1 MSNRVQAK
9 NTPDKQTNRCRNQ
22 QPLRKQF
29 RVHKGQLFIAS
40 DLGLLLKERCGQ
52 DKGGQC
58 SVVQGRQ
65 DPRRVINLGRLYLPW
80 GPMPPARFP
89 GKGVGAVTRELG
101 TEPRWQHIPL
111 GGLYSVPDRT
121 APERSRCWV
130 ISLNSWEWG
139 SGPRRRGWRTEGGA
153 GVSVLGIRIL
163 TPSKL
168 TGYYFGWWVLHNL
181 EKAVDPFRA
190 SVGMQQG

>member
-1 MSNRVQAK
+1 MSNQVQAK

-121 APERSRCWV
+121 APEPLLGYQLELLGVGLRAAKAGLEDRGRGRRL
-130 ISLNSWEWG
+130 SLRHKDFN
-139 SGPRRRGWRTEGGA
+139 P
-153 GVSVLGIRIL
+153 
-163 TPSKL
+163 K
-168 TGYYFGWWVLHNL
+168 
-181 EKAVDPFRA
+181 
-190 SVGMQQG
+190 